1 MGGGSETTVVNKPD
15 PPTAAETALTDQQVR
30 LAETQNQLAAQQL
43 AQNEAI
49 FARQSEAFTQQ
60 QNTLEQVLATLNEE
74 PTLTPEEQRF
84 QEIQGRVAELTLEQ
98 LEAGTEATPEQVALI
113 ERLTE
118 AGIEAGQ
125 TDIDRFRKQTGE
137 LITEQIASG
146 RGLRPG
152 DAPVLD
158 LLDQTNAEA
167 LRQFGQLS
175 ASFRGAEAASKLNF
189 PLLEGQFQN
198 AQLSTAQG
206 LSLAAQQFQA
216 DLRQN
221 AIQNRLALAGSFGA
235 DPSGLGFNAGS
246 NIAGTLG
253 ALASVRGGTT
263 TQNVDKKL
271 DFAAL
276 AGGLGQAAVG
286 GAKLFA
292 LSDENLKE
300 DIISVDDQE
309 IYDSLVK
316 LPLSTW
322 KYAHDPEA
330 IRHVGPMAQDVKRL
344 FGIGDGRKINIIDA
358 IGTLYTISRVLAKR
372 VERLDSANDDVTVH
386 EGPGLH
392 LVEAA

>member
-316 LPLSTW
+316 LPL
-322 KYAHDPEA
+322 
-330 IRHVGPMAQDVKRL
+330 
-344 FGIGDGRKINIIDA
+344 
-358 IGTLYTISRVLAKR
+358 
-372 VERLDSANDDVTVH
+372 
-386 EGPGLH
+386 
-392 LVEAA
+392 